1 VPAACATRAEF
12 LAVAPEFA
20 TYGSTSS
27 GRVVPNAATPGDRFS
42 IRSASDSPVI
52 SLTFTAVAAA
62 PILGSEYLAGATSTD
77 TAESLAASINAAG
90 QLATASVSGNII
102 YIDSIQTGV
111 DGLHAISDKPV
122 GVFQLLTGNT
132 LEGGAA
138 LIDQALACACSQ
150 INLECWGTKAQCA
163 HVYLTAHMLTVANGG
178 EAGPVNR
185 RKIDKIEESFA
196 AVGTATGLDPSFST
210 TKWGRLYLQLK
221 QSLFVAPVPGRRFL
235 VSPNTLRG
243 WVGRGW

>member
-1 VPAACATRAEF
+1 MPASCATRSEF
-12 LAVAPEFA
+12 LAIAPEFSS
-20 TYGSTSS
+20 YGPTSS
-27 GRVVPNAATPGDRFS
+27 GQVVPNVSTPGDQFS
-42 IRSASDSPVI
+42 IRSASNAPAVL
-52 SLTFTAVAAA
+52 LTFEAVAAS
-62 PILGSEYLAGATSTD
+62 PTLGSEYLAGATSAD

-102 YIDSIQTGV
+102 YIDSIETGV
-111 DGLHAISDKPV
+111 DGLHTIDDKPD
-122 GVFQLLTGNT
+122 GIFQFLTGNT

-150 INLECWGTKAQCA
+150 INLECWGSKAQCA

-196 AVGTATGLDPSFST
+196 AVGTATGLDASFAT

-221 QSLFVAPVPGRRFL
+221 KSLFIAPVPGRRFL

-243 WVGRGW
+243 WRW